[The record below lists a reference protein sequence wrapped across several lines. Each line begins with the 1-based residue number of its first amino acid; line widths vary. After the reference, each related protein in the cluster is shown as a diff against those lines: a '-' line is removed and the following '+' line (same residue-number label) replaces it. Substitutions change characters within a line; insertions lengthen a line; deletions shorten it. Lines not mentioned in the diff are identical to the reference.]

1 MRKYRINGK
10 YLVIVFLI
18 IGWGL
23 NGQSYNQGE
32 LNIEADPRIDSLVQ
46 LHIAYNEV
54 FSVMPGYRIQIFME
68 SGNEAL
74 NTAEEAKITFSEKY
88 TDIPAYLIFSAP
100 YYRVRVGDFRTRL
113 QAEKFLQEINRKYPN
128 AWVIKDDINF
138 PNLINYQKTYEYE

>member
-1 MRKYRINGK
+1 MINGK
-10 YLVIVFLI
+10 YLVIIMLI
-18 IGWGL
+18 IGWTV
-23 NGQSYNQGE
+23 NGQSHDQGR
-32 LNIEADPRIDSLVQ
+32 LSINADPRIDSLVQ

-54 FSVMPGYRIQIFME
+54 FSVMPGYRIQIFMK

-74 NTAEEAKITFSEKY
+74 STAEEVKVTFSEQY
-88 TDIPAYLIFSAP
+88 TDIPAYLIFAAP

-138 PNLINYQKTYEYE
+138 PKLTNYQKSYDYE

>member
-1 MRKYRINGK
+1 MINRK
-10 YLVIVFLI
+10 YLVILLLI
-18 IGWGL
+18 IGWAA

-32 LNIEADPRIDSLVQ
+32 LFIHADPRIDSLVK

-68 SGNEAL
+68 SGNQAL
-74 NTAEEAKITFSEKY
+74 STAEEVKATFSDKY
-88 TDIPAYLIFSAP
+88 IDIPAYLIFAAP

-138 PNLINYQKTYEYE
+138 PQLTNYQKTYEYE

>member
-1 MRKYRINGK
+1 MKSGK
-10 YLVIVFLI
+10 YLLI
-18 IGWGL
+18 ILLIIAWAVK
-23 NGQSYNQGE
+23 GQSDQQGE
-32 LNIEADPRIDSLVQ
+32 LTIKADPRIDSLVQ

-74 NTAEEAKITFSEKY
+74 NTAEEIKEAFAKKY
-88 TDIPAYLIFSAP
+88 NNTPAYLIFAAP

-113 QAEKFLQEINRKYPN
+113 QAEKFLQKINRNYPN

-138 PNLINYQKTYEYE
+138 PELTNYQKLHDYE